1 MYYGSYKAPR
11 TLVWVVGTII
21 FILMIVT
28 AFLGYVYSPKWFIY
42 ITINVFN
49 LFNNNLSIIFN
60 ITSLFATIS
69 LVIYYLD
76 GYKLS
81 NVYYIKL
88 FEIIS
93 IFSILSFI
101 VMTILSYAYEFIPL
115 FANDNSNDS
124 VNLHGH
130 VNITKDAAA
139 ELSKGISA
147 VGNNIGLGGA
157 LVGIGGAVGK
167 TIAKSGMPPLQK
179 AGVVIAGSL
188 LGGIIHSTISR
199 SNRNEATATANTI
212 ENDNN
217 PINNLSNVNKFL
229 DNSDSTPLEGMLSD
243 IQLTSVTCLS
253 LIFILCIQL
262 IFKFYMKESITLN
275 LSKYLGDN
283 LNKSLET
290 YINKI
295 IYLNKK
301 VSIFYVWFIILLLI
315 IGFCTI
321 YYLSYELYN
330 NLDKYIKV
338 HNYLKK
344 K

>member
-1 MYYGSYKAPR
+1 MNLFPNKHKKVYFKLFGSYTRNKKKISYVFILTYIFMRSLKSHPLFKLLNSYLIDSPQPSNLNYLWNFGSLLALCLGIQIVTGVTLAMHYNPSITEAFNSVEHIMRDVNNGWLIRYLHSNTASAFFFLVYLHIGRGMYYGSYKAPR

-49 LFNNNLSIIFN
+49 LFN
-60 ITSLFATIS
+60 
-69 LVIYYLD
+69 
-76 GYKLS
+76 
-81 NVYYIKL
+81 
-88 FEIIS
+88 
-93 IFSILSFI
+93 
-101 VMTILSYAYEFIPL
+101 
-115 FANDNSNDS
+115 
-124 VNLHGH
+124 
-130 VNITKDAAA
+130 
-139 ELSKGISA
+139 
-147 VGNNIGLGGA
+147 
-157 LVGIGGAVGK
+157 
-167 TIAKSGMPPLQK
+167 
-179 AGVVIAGSL
+179 
-188 LGGIIHSTISR
+188 
-199 SNRNEATATANTI
+199 
-212 ENDNN
+212 NN